1 MSRQGPPVGL
11 IITVVAVSAA
21 GLLLWMILRSGEDG
35 ASARST
41 PPGTTPERVV
51 SRESPPR
58 VEDSSRPGVPQV
70 LPSEPSGSARSGD
83 KTPPTESIINGVR
96 VRDHR
101 KDRTKPIALSSVER
115 PAHARKIPPELT
127 KSISDRILPIVRE
140 CGAAVPPEARGT
152 KPRIEGPVVIAI
164 KDHQV
169 KVTGATLELM
179 DVTGDAVEQVTQCIQ
194 QKTLGI
200 TTSAA
205 DEADLEN
212 YPIQINFTL
221 PR

>member
-1 MSRQGPPVGL
+1 
-11 IITVVAVSAA
+11 VVAVSAA
-21 GLLLWMILRSGEDG
+21 GLVLWMILRSGEDG
-35 ASARST
+35 ASAGSK
-41 PPGTTPERVV
+41 PPEATSERIV
-51 SRESPPR
+51 SRERPPR
-58 VEDSSRPGVPQV
+58 VQDSDSSRPGVPQV
-70 LPSEPSGSARSGD
+70 LPTEPSGSARAGD
-83 KTPPTESIINGVR
+83 RTPPTESIINGVR

-101 KDRTKPIALSSVER
+101 KDRTKPIALSGIDR

-169 KVTGATLELM
+169 KVTGATLELN
-179 DVTGDAVEQVTQCIQ
+179 DVTGDLVEQVTQCIQ

>member
-1 MSRQGPPVGL
+1 
-11 IITVVAVSAA
+11 
-21 GLLLWMILRSGEDG
+21 
-35 ASARST
+35 
-41 PPGTTPERVV
+41 VV
-51 SRESPPR
+51 SRDSPPR

-70 LPSEPSGSARSGD
+70 LPTEPSGSARGD
-83 KTPPTESIINGVR
+83 RDKIPPTESIINGVR

-127 KSISDRILPIVRE
+127 RSISDRILPIVRE
-140 CGAAVPPEARGT
+140 CGAAVPPDARGA
-152 KPRIEGPVVIAI
+152 KPRLEGPVVIAI

-169 KVTGATLELM
+169 KVTGATLDLH
-179 DVTGDAVEQVTQCIQ
+179 DVTGDTVEQVKQCIQ

-200 TTSAA
+200 TTAA
-205 DEADLEN
+205 PDEADLEN
-212 YPIQINFTL
+212 YPIQISFTL